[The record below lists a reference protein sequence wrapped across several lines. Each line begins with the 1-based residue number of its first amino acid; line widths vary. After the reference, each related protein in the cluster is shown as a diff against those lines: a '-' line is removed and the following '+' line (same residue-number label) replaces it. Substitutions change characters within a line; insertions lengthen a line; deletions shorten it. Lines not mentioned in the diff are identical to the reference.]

1 MYRSQF
7 IQYPFLISEVHA
19 VSAVLLT
26 SGRRLSRP
34 DSQIVFIF
42 VVIFGHP
49 LCFESLRANKGDF
62 TAAFEVVTGGSDTVV
77 LLDPVLVLEGLLEQT
92 FVVPLEV
99 ESQVLL
105 ILQFFQNFVLVV
117 EILSVSHE

>member
-1 MYRSQF
+1 M
-7 IQYPFLISEVHA
+7 
-19 VSAVLLT
+19 LT
-26 SGRRLSRP
+26 SGRRLSRS
-34 DSQIVFIF
+34 DSQIVLIF

-49 LCFESLRANKGDF
+49 LCLEPLRANKGDF

-77 LLDPVLVLEGLLEQT
+77 LLDPVLVLEGLLEQG

-105 ILQFFQNFVLVV
+105 ILQLFQNFVLVV